1 VIIVDTLG
9 PILLLIALGALLARW
24 KFLGAQFQGD
34 LNKLAFW
41 VALPAMIFEN
51 VANAGTP
58 GSQTWWLLASVYAT
72 TLVVFGGTWIA
83 VTLIGMP
90 NAKRGS
96 FVQVSYRGNLV
107 YIGIPVLAYAFA
119 GFSEAERS
127 GHLATALLVM
137 APTTALYNVLAVIA
151 LQSGQGSQ
159 PALHTVKLI
168 ATSLMRNPL
177 IIACAAG
184 IVFAVAGIP
193 LPRFAESSLKALGSA
208 AVPVSLLCI
217 GGALESMSLKGN
229 HATITAASLVKVMIC
244 PLIGWAFATMLGLG
258 PVEMQ
263 IALVLAASPT
273 AAAAFIMARQMHG
286 DAAFTSGGIALSTIL
301 SGISLSVVLWITAH
315 P

>member
-24 KFLGAQFQGD
+24 KFLGAQFQGE

-58 GSQTWWLLASVYAT
+58 GSQTWWLLACVYGT

-83 VTLIGMP
+83 VTLIGIP
-90 NAKRGS
+90 AAKRGS

-119 GFSEAERS
+119 GYPEAERS

-151 LQSGQGSQ
+151 LQSGQKSQ
-159 PALHTVKLI
+159 PALYTSKLI
-168 ATSLMRNPL
+168 ATSLLRNPL

-193 LPRFAESSLKALGSA
+193 LPRFAESSLRALGSA

-229 HATITAASLVKVMIC
+229 QVIITAATLVKVVIC
-244 PLIGWAFATMLGLG
+244 PLIAWVFARMLSLG
-258 PVEMQ
+258 PVETQ
-263 IALVLAASPT
+263 IALVLAAAPT
-273 AAAAFIMARQMHG
+273 AAAAFIMARQMQG

-301 SGISLSVVLWITAH
+301 SGVSLSVVLWITAH